1 MKEERLKKIAKV
13 AAKYYLSDNSPEWED
28 EALVISDYVNLY
40 DIRIRDVVSF
50 IRWFRGYVND
60 IAGYE

>member
-13 AAKYYLSDNSPEWED
+13 AAKYYLSDSPEWED
-28 EALVISDYVNLY
+28 EALVISDYVSLY
-40 DIRIRDVVSF
+40 DIRDVASF
-50 IRWFRGYVND
+50 TRWFRGYVNE